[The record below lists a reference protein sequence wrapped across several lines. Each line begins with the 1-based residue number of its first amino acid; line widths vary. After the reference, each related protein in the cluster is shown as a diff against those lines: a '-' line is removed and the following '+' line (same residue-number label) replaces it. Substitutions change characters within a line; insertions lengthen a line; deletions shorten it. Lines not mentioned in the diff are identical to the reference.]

1 MNFKTRKYSVCVALL
16 LIKFKLFII
25 TINNNVKKNDDEMKC
40 CSRIYDDDDDDV
52 NVLPNYAPL
61 FVELERLA

>member
-16 LIKFKLFII
+16 IIKFKLFII

-40 CSRIYDDDDDDV
+40 CSRIYDDDDV

>member
-1 MNFKTRKYSVCVALL
+1 MVS
-16 LIKFKLFII
+16 KFKLFII

-40 CSRIYDDDDDDV
+40 CSRIYDDDDGDV
-52 NVLPNYAPL
+52 NNVLPNYAPL